1 MYKMLSSEV
10 TDKQNSN
17 ALVLSSKLLEPR
29 QRKRAYADF
38 LGVMY
43 AVDYLQNSGYRV
55 NIQRSIFK
63 SAKLYSDFEIC
74 DIYSNSHRLYV
85 VTAYGTEI
93 VKIPYMHKKYD
104 ILPEAYIV
112 VELQIGMKE
121 ANVKG
126 IIKPVDFE
134 NAEINNDYFKFNT
147 NELRNIEELYEIIKN
162 YSGIKP
168 SIGKHL
174 ECMDMFVPY
183 TEDKL
188 TDNEKKKFI
197 EHILTCETCKKRLM
211 DTLEFDSASK
221 NIVKRNN
228 ILSNEDF
235 SKEETFI
242 RKLQNSNREEIKIQ
256 GAIDTIY
263 NENSFNEL
271 KNSTFRYGAEIPP
284 KTKKIILTGFFTV
297 AILLVII
304 SFAANLPK
312 GGENQKAKTVQGEVI
327 DTNETNLSQSQGG
340 DFDIYIPKIDKS
352 KGYLTI
358 SKVSW
363 EVSKNINN
371 EEQKKFLQQAGKSV
385 RLNLQNDLLLSNTTT
400 VNNKVKFDIRFYRDG
415 SLENVELV
423 QSSGNSAL
431 DKVIQ
436 QSLQNTLYYMRP
448 PKGSFVGKKNSLT
461 IVIDF

>member
-10 TDKQNSN
+10 TDKQNSK
-17 ALVLSSKLLEPR
+17 ALALSSKLMEPR

-55 NIQRSIFK
+55 NIQRSIFN
-63 SAKLYSDFEIC
+63 STKLYSDFEIC

-93 VKIPYMHKKYD
+93 VKIPYLHKEFD

-121 ANVKG
+121 ANIKG
-126 IIKPVDFE
+126 IIKPEDFE
-134 NAEINNDYFKFNT
+134 NADVSNDYFKFNT
-147 NELRNIEELYEIIKN
+147 NELRNIEELFEVIKN

-174 ECMDMFVPY
+174 ECMDLFIPY
-183 TEDKL
+183 TENKL
-188 TDNEKKKFI
+188 SYEEKKKFI

-221 NIVKRNN
+221 NMVRHNN

-235 SKEETFI
+235 SKEENFI
-242 RKLQNSNREEIKIQ
+242 RKLQSTNKKEVGLQ

-263 NENSFNEL
+263 KENSLDEL
-271 KNSTFRYGAEIPP
+271 KNSTLRYGAEIPP
-284 KTKKIILTGFFTV
+284 KTKKIILTGFFVV
-297 AILLVII
+297 AFLLVII
-304 SFAANLPK
+304 SFASNMPNNITNSK
-312 GGENQKAKTVQGEVI
+312 NKNVQGEVANGPVI
-327 DTNETNLSQSQGG
+327 EFSNSETSNY
-340 DFDIYIPKIDKS
+340 DINIPKIDKN

-363 EVSKNINN
+363 EVSKNVNN
-371 EEQKKFLQQAGKSV
+371 EEQKKFLQQAGKSI
-385 RLNLQNDLLLSNTTT
+385 RLNLQNDLLLSNNTT

-415 SLENVELV
+415 SLESIEIA
-423 QSSGNSAL
+423 QSSGNSAV
-431 DKVIQ
+431 DRVIQ

-448 PKGSFVGKKNSLT
+448 PKGSFVGKKNGLT
-461 IVIDF
+461 LVIDF

>member
-43 AVDYLQNSGYRV
+43 AVDFLQNSGYRV

-126 IIKPVDFE
+126 IIKPEDFE

-235 SKEETFI
+235 SKE
-242 RKLQNSNREEIKIQ
+242 
-256 GAIDTIY
+256 D
-263 NENSFNEL
+263 
-271 KNSTFRYGAEIPP
+271 
-284 KTKKIILTGFFTV
+284 
-297 AILLVII
+297 
-304 SFAANLPK
+304 
-312 GGENQKAKTVQGEVI
+312 
-327 DTNETNLSQSQGG
+327 
-340 DFDIYIPKIDKS
+340 
-352 KGYLTI
+352 
-358 SKVSW
+358 
-363 EVSKNINN
+363 
-371 EEQKKFLQQAGKSV
+371 
-385 RLNLQNDLLLSNTTT
+385 
-400 VNNKVKFDIRFYRDG
+400 
-415 SLENVELV
+415 
-423 QSSGNSAL
+423 
-431 DKVIQ
+431 
-436 QSLQNTLYYMRP
+436 
-448 PKGSFVGKKNSLT
+448 
-461 IVIDF
+461 

>member
-1 MYKMLSSEV
+1 M
-10 TDKQNSN
+10 Q
-17 ALVLSSKLLEPR
+17 
-29 QRKRAYADF
+29 KR
-38 LGVMY
+38 
-43 AVDYLQNSGYRV
+43 R
-55 NIQRSIFK
+55 
-63 SAKLYSDFEIC
+63 
-74 DIYSNSHRLYV
+74 
-85 VTAYGTEI
+85 
-93 VKIPYMHKKYD
+93 
-104 ILPEAYIV
+104 
-112 VELQIGMKE
+112 
-121 ANVKG
+121 
-126 IIKPVDFE
+126 
-134 NAEINNDYFKFNT
+134 
-147 NELRNIEELYEIIKN
+147 
-162 YSGIKP
+162 
-168 SIGKHL
+168 
-174 ECMDMFVPY
+174 
-183 TEDKL
+183 
-188 TDNEKKKFI
+188 
-197 EHILTCETCKKRLM
+197 
-211 DTLEFDSASK
+211 
-221 NIVKRNN
+221 
-228 ILSNEDF
+228 
-235 SKEETFI
+235 
-242 RKLQNSNREEIKIQ
+242 
-256 GAIDTIY
+256 
-263 NENSFNEL
+263 
-271 KNSTFRYGAEIPP
+271 
-284 KTKKIILTGFFTV
+284 
-297 AILLVII
+297 

-327 DTNETNLSQSQGG
+327 DTNENNLSQSQGG